1 MKYDSHVHIGFFKTK
16 EKIFYFNPSNVIS
29 DLKEVGITHAVVMS
43 TTQNAGIDSFFDVIR
58 EFQSIENT
66 GIQLYPVLWCLP
78 EMLKS
83 FSSYISAYS
92 WRALKVHA
100 LSQNWKDSEL
110 DKLFSY
116 ASVCNLPVIIHTGFS
131 KYTSCRRYEK
141 FIEKYK
147 AVNVILAHGQPERN
161 VEKLVS
167 KYSNCYLD
175 TAFMHSQ
182 QVIRLL
188 KSNLESKILY
198 GSDYP
203 VQYAHPNT
211 RILLEENSR
220 NISILRDNDKNFNEI
235 NFLQVFD
242 FKENIGK

>member
-16 EKIFYFNPSNVIS
+16 EKTFYFNPSNVIG
-29 DLKEVGITHAVVMS
+29 DLKDVGITHAVVMS

-78 EMLKS
+78 EMLKT
-83 FSSYISAYS
+83 FDGYISAYS
-92 WRALKVHA
+92 WRALKIHA
-100 LSQNWKDSEL
+100 LSQNWKDSKL

-116 ASVCNLPVIIHTGFS
+116 ALACGLPIIIHTGYS
-131 KYTSCRRYEK
+131 RYTSCRRYEK
-141 FIEKYK
+141 FIRKYK
-147 AVNVILAHGQPERN
+147 TVNVILAHGQPERDA
-161 VEKLVS
+161 EKLVS

-182 QVIRLL
+182 QILRLL
-188 KSNLESKILY
+188 KSNLGNKILY

-203 VQYAHPNT
+203 VQYTHPNT
-211 RILLEENSR
+211 QLLLKELEVNRRIFEER
-220 NISILRDNDKNFNEI
+220 KRYFNDLF
-235 NFLQVFD
+235 FGLF
-242 FKENIGK
+242 